1 MILVIGGRSKIG
13 SALIGELLAKGET
26 VRVLVRPGENKQ
38 PPPARVEILSGD
50 LSDVASLR
58 KAVTGSDRMF
68 LLCGPTEH
76 EIELNRNAIDVAKEA
91 DLRWLVRSSILGSD
105 AGAAATFVRDHG
117 VCDAYLRESG
127 VPHAIVRPNLFTQN
141 VLETT
146 IPSIDAD
153 GNFYANAGDAR
164 VSMAD
169 TRDIAAVA
177 AAVLTE
183 EGHHGRTYDV
193 TGPEALS
200 YMDVASKLSAS
211 LGRQITY
218 VDVPDDAVR
227 STLLGFGLNSW
238 LVGAL
243 VDLFQDYRRSGSD
256 GYAAQ
261 VTDSIQGLTGRVPRT
276 LDQLLAEQAAPP
288 AYRSAQQKEE
298 GRP

>member
-13 SALIGELLAKGET
+13 SKLIDELLARGET

-38 PPPARVEILSGD
+38 PPPERVEIVRGD
-50 LSDVASLR
+50 LADVASLR

-68 LLCGPTEH
+68 LLCGPNEH
-76 EIELNRNAIDVAKEA
+76 EVELNRNAINVAKEA
-91 DLRWLVRSSILGSD
+91 RLRLLVRSPILGSD
-105 AGAAATFVRDHG
+105 AGSTATFVRDHG

-169 TRDIAAVA
+169 TGDIAAVA

-183 EGHHGRTYDV
+183 QGHDGRAYDV
-193 TGPEALS
+193 TGPKALS
-200 YMDVASKLSAS
+200 YTDVATKLSAS
-211 LGRQITY
+211 LGRDITY
-218 VDVPDDAVR
+218 VDMPDDAVGA
-227 STLLGFGLNSW
+227 TLLGFGLDPW

-243 VDLFQDYRRSGSD
+243 VDLFQDYRLSGSD

-261 VTDSIQGLTGRVPRT
+261 VTDTLQALTGRMPRS
-276 LDQLLAEQAAPP
+276 LDQLLAEQAPP
-288 AYRSAQQKEE
+288 T
-298 GRP
+298 G